1 MLLKPQDYSTGSRQ
15 GADGAVGHGFDSIF
29 CIEIQ
34 TRIITLID
42 LGCWVSSMTFSRPD
56 NGQAGMRVTKVP
68 NSQLAPKKNCL
79 WTPPQSTSMRCDK
92 LVFSTEE
99 DERRWCV
106 CVCVCFVSTM
116 LFCCSERRTSF
127 EKGNLCVLL
136 LVGVEIEIVPRVL
149 AAFYLCL
156 QDFF

>member
-1 MLLKPQDYSTGSRQ
+1 
-15 GADGAVGHGFDSIF
+15 
-29 CIEIQ
+29 
-34 TRIITLID
+34 
-42 LGCWVSSMTFSRPD
+42 
-56 NGQAGMRVTKVP
+56 
-68 NSQLAPKKNCL
+68 
-79 WTPPQSTSMRCDK
+79 MRCDK

-156 QDFF
+156 RDFFEHESFQVFVHGLLHRASPAVQNNYSHWSMPTSSAHQHQSSPNNTPVPPRSSTPNTTIDPTLRLHGGSRLELGARLLVPAPGRPPN